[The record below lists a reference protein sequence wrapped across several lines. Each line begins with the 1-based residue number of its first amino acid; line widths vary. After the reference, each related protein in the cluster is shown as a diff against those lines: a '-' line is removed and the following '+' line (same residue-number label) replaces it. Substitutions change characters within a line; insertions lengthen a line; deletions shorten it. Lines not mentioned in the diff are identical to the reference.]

1 MTTPRTV
8 TIATENEQSV
18 LNLTPNEIFEL
29 VASMTQGSIE
39 YPLPN
44 PMIMLGLEKDNSDK
58 LLADLPI
65 ITSTLKDEG
74 VRLLYGVHVSVTIVD
89 GDSKYIFSKC
99 VISLRQPSNSLTL
112 YEIPSMGYSTEKL

>member
-18 LNLTPNEIFEL
+18 LNLTPTEIFEL
-29 VASMTQGSIE
+29 VSYGRQGSIL

-44 PMIMLGLEKDNSDK
+44 PIIMLGLEKANSDK

-74 VRLLYGVHVSVTIVD
+74 VRLLLGIPVSVTIVD
-89 GDSKYIFSKC
+89 SFSKC
-99 VISLRQPSNSLTL
+99 TFSKCIVSLRQQSMSLTL

>member
-1 MTTPRTV
+1 MTTQRTV

-29 VASMTQGSIE
+29 VRSMANPS
-39 YPLPN
+39 PN
-44 PMIMLGLEKDNSDK
+44 PIIMLGLEKDNSDK